1 MSANNPTS
9 EIVTYALP
17 PEPDGPVWDEDGN
30 KWERDGDY
38 WKSETYGDHEWHDLL
53 HSGTLTNTEPAP
65 DWPTAPLVWYG
76 GEAWTRLSDGSYTA
90 RYISWAEEG
99 LQSTFQ
105 HVRDVSARFA
115 REAVP
120 VTLVPTEAWEK
131 WKSWV
136 PSEAVGASA
145 DDVELVNAAD
155 SLAQEVAR

>member
-65 DWPTAPLVWYG
+65 EPAWPTAPHVWHDGKVWERYDEWG
-76 GEAWTRLSDGSYTA
+76 YHTIGDYWHANHLNSSSSD
-90 RYISWAEEG
+90 
-99 LQSTFQ
+99 
-105 HVRDVSARFA
+105 VRERSRRFA

-120 VTLVPTEAWEK
+120 VVMVPAAEWEVFRASVARRGCDGTEADLIHATDALTGGE
-131 WKSWV
+131 
-136 PSEAVGASA
+136 
-145 DDVELVNAAD
+145 
-155 SLAQEVAR
+155 R